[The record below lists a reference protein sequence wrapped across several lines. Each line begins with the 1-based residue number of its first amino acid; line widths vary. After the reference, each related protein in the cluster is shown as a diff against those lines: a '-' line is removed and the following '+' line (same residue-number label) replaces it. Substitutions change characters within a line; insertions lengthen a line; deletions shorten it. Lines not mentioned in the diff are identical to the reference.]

1 MSFIFRS
8 RDLLDINKIRK
19 AISSE
24 FYKSDLDMDNNY
36 MPLSFLSIAVL
47 YVVINETIEVL
58 QCSKRAT
65 LDNSDKETVC
75 KRFILLY

>member
-58 QCSKRAT
+58 QGSKRAT

>member
-1 MSFIFRS
+1 MYKSN
-8 RDLLDINKIRK
+8 LDINK
-19 AISSE
+19 
-24 FYKSDLDMDNNY
+24 NY
-36 MPLSFLSIAVL
+36 MPLSFLSNAVL

-58 QCSKRAT
+58 QVSKRAT